1 MVLELREIIQFY
13 DSGLRAS
20 DRMTN
25 AGHECVIMS
34 SSRSGSTLPAATKPI
49 PALRGRFDIAALA
62 ALHLAA
68 LAVLAVSEFELVPRL
83 AFILTWSIL
92 NFFWLAL
99 LRRPVL
105 SAALSLALIVVLIE
119 ISRFKF
125 RVLFMTA
132 SFIDV
137 MVIDSETFTYIATIF
152 PEVRWVAAATVA
164 VAIPLAAALWYF
176 DRFRIRRPTALA
188 GCAACLTL
196 LTGLSLAKPVHPGEA
211 FGDDSYVSGFARSGV
226 AALSELM
233 THGLLESDAV
243 VIDRLKS
250 VPSDACETAGK
261 RPHIVLV
268 HDEGSFDIRAVHGI
282 KVPQDYGGHFP
293 SFDGKARHLLVEGA
307 GGPSWY
313 TEYNVISGLSAR
325 SYGGFAFFVTRIAA
339 GRVERGLP
347 RALQRC
353 GYHTFTIFPL
363 FGGFMGARSYQ
374 TGTGVQHFVDGE
386 ELRAS
391 VFEPDRF
398 YFDNAVR
405 MIERER
411 GKGPMFLYVYLT
423 ANHFPWSYAF
433 HDELLPDWHNP
444 GNQPP
449 EVDEYLRR
457 QTMSSVDYPDFL
469 ARLQRDFP
477 DDSFLVVRYGDHQPD
492 FAKLIVD
499 RSIDVTE
506 LGRRLMAFD
515 PRYFTTYYAIDAINF
530 QPVELSSALD
540 PLDAPYLPL
549 VVQEAAGLPLD
560 PSFAEQKKILQR
572 CHGLFYSCAGGAEA
586 RRFNRLLI
594 NAGLIKGL

>member
-1 MVLELREIIQFY
+1 
-13 DSGLRAS
+13 
-20 DRMTN
+20 
-25 AGHECVIMS
+25 
-34 SSRSGSTLPAATKPI
+34 
-49 PALRGRFDIAALA
+49 
-62 ALHLAA
+62 
-68 LAVLAVSEFELVPRL
+68 
-83 AFILTWSIL
+83 
-92 NFFWLAL
+92 
-99 LRRPVL
+99 
-105 SAALSLALIVVLIE
+105 
-119 ISRFKF
+119 
-125 RVLFMTA
+125 MTA

-152 PEVRWVAAATVA
+152 PKVRWAAAATVA
-164 VAIPLAAALWYF
+164 AAIPLAAALWYL
-176 DRFRIRRPTALA
+176 DRFRIRRLTALA
-188 GCAACLTL
+188 GCATCLTL

-226 AALSELM
+226 SALSELM

-243 VIDRLKS
+243 VMDRLKS
-250 VPSDACETAGK
+250 VPACETSGK
-261 RPHIVLV
+261 PPHILLV
-268 HDEGSFDIRAVHGI
+268 HDEGSFDIRAVDGI
-282 KVPQDYGGHFP
+282 KVPQDYGNHFR
-293 SFDGKARHLLVEGA
+293 SFDGKARHFLVEGA

-353 GYHTFTIFPL
+353 GYRTFTIFPL

-398 YFDNAVR
+398 YFENAAR
-405 MIERER
+405 MIEREHH
-411 GKGPMFLYVYLT
+411 KGPMFLYVYLT
-423 ANHFPWSYAF
+423 ANHFPWSYPF
-433 HDELLPDWHNP
+433 HEELLADWHGP

-457 QTMSSVDYPDFL
+457 QTMSTVDYPNFL
-469 ARLQRDFP
+469 ARLKQDFP

-499 RSIDVTE
+499 RSIDVGE

-530 QPVELSSALD
+530 QPADLSSALD

-572 CHGLFYSCAGGAEA
+572 CRGMFYSCAGGAEA

>member
-1 MVLELREIIQFY
+1 MF
-13 DSGLRAS
+13 SP
-20 DRMTN
+20 
-25 AGHECVIMS
+25 
-34 SSRSGSTLPAATKPI
+34 RSWPPMPAPAFVS
-49 PALRGRFDIAALA
+49 ALRGRLDIAGLA
-62 ALHLAA
+62 ALHLTA
-68 LAVLAVSEFELVPRL
+68 LAVMAVSEFELVPRL
-83 AFILTWSIL
+83 AFILTWSLL
-92 NFFWLAL
+92 NFFWLSL

-105 SAALSLALIVVLIE
+105 SAALSLTLIVVLIE

-125 RVLFMTA
+125 RTLFMTA

-137 MVIDSETFTYIATIF
+137 MIIDSDTFAFLWTIF
-152 PEVRWVAAATVA
+152 PKIRWAATAAVA
-164 VAIPLAAALWYF
+164 IAIPLAATLWYF
-176 DRFRIRRPTALA
+176 DRIRVRRLTAIA
-188 GCAACLTL
+188 GGAACLTL
-196 LTGLSLAKPVHPGEA
+196 LTGLSLAMPVSPGEA

-226 AALSELM
+226 SAMSEFM
-233 THGLLESDAV
+233 THGFLESDAV
-243 VIDRLKS
+243 VIDRLRT
-250 VPSDACETAGK
+250 VPDGTCEAPGK

-268 HDEGSFDIRAVHGI
+268 HDEGSFDIRAVDGI
-282 KVPQDYGGHFP
+282 KVPEEYGGHFT
-293 SFDGKARHLLVEGA
+293 SFDGKQRHFLVEGA

-325 SYGGFAFFVTRIAA
+325 SYGRFAFFVTRIAA

-353 GYHTFTIFPL
+353 GYRTFSIYPV
-363 FGGFMGARSYQ
+363 FGGFLGARSYF
-374 TGTGVQHFVDGE
+374 TGTGVQHFVDGKDINGN
-386 ELRAS
+386 

-423 ANHFPWSYAF
+423 ANHFPWNYPF
-433 HDELLPDWHNP
+433 HEDLLPDWRSP

-457 QTMSSVDYPDFL
+457 QAMTAADYPSFL
-469 ARLQRDFP
+469 ARLKRDFP

-572 CHGLFYSCAGGAEA
+572 CHGMFYACAGGAEA

-594 NAGLIKGL
+594 DAGLIKGL

>member
-1 MVLELREIIQFY
+1 MF
-13 DSGLRAS
+13 
-20 DRMTN
+20 
-25 AGHECVIMS
+25 S
-34 SSRSGSTLPAATKPI
+34 SQSFPTRPRTTPAPVW
-49 PALRGRFDIAALA
+49 RGRYDIALLA

-68 LAVLAVSEFELVPRL
+68 LAVMAISEFELVPRL
-83 AFILTWSIL
+83 AFILTWSLL

-105 SAALSLALIVVLIE
+105 SAALSLAIIVVLVE

-137 MVIDSETFTYIATIF
+137 MVIDSETFTYISTIF
-152 PEVRWVAAATVA
+152 PQVRWAAAAAVA
-164 VAIPLAAALWYF
+164 VAIPLTAALWYF
-176 DRFRIRRPTALA
+176 DRIRMRRLTAIA
-188 GCAACLTL
+188 GGAACLTA

-226 AALSELM
+226 SALSELM
-233 THGLLESDAV
+233 THGLMESDAV
-243 VIDRLKS
+243 VIDRLRS
-250 VPSDACETAGK
+250 VPDETCEPSGK

-268 HDEGSFDIRAVHGI
+268 HDEGSFDIRAVDGI
-282 KVPQDYGGHFP
+282 KVSPDYGGHFL
-293 SFDGKARHLLVEGA
+293 SFDGKQRHFLVEGA

-374 TGTGVQHFVDGE
+374 TGTGVQHFVDGDE
-386 ELRAS
+386 QRAS

-398 YFDNAVR
+398 YFENAVR
-405 MIERER
+405 MIDRER
-411 GKGPMFLYVYLT
+411 HKGPMFLYVYLT
-423 ANHFPWSYAF
+423 ANHFPWSYPF
-433 HDELLPDWHNP
+433 HDELLPDWQGP

-449 EVDEYLRR
+449 EIDEYLRR
-457 QTMSSVDYPDFL
+457 QTMSTVDYPNFL
-469 ARLQRDFP
+469 ARLKRDFP

-499 RSIDVTE
+499 RSIDVAE

-515 PRYFTTYYAIDAINF
+515 QRYFTTYYAIDAINF
-530 QPVELSSALD
+530 QPVDLSSALD

-560 PSFAEQKKILQR
+560 PSFVEQKKILQR
-572 CHGLFYSCAGGAEA
+572 CRGMFYSCAGGAEA

-594 NAGLIKGL
+594 DAGLIKGL

>member
-1 MVLELREIIQFY
+1 
-13 DSGLRAS
+13 
-20 DRMTN
+20 
-25 AGHECVIMS
+25 MS
-34 SSRSGSTLPAATKPI
+34 SSRSSPTTPPAATPE
-49 PALRGRFDIAALA
+49 PAAALRRRFDIATLA

-68 LAVLAVSEFELVPRL
+68 LAVMAFTEFEMVPRL
-83 AFILTWSIL
+83 AFVLTWCVL

-105 SAALSLALIVVLIE
+105 SAAISLALIAVLIE

-125 RVLFMTA
+125 QVLFMTA

-137 MVIDSETFTYIATIF
+137 MIIDSDTLAFLWTIF
-152 PEVRWVAAATVA
+152 PKVRWAATGAIV
-164 VAIPLAAALWYF
+164 VAIPLAAVLWRF
-176 DRFRIRRPTALA
+176 DHIRVRRLTAVA
-188 GCAACLTL
+188 GCAACFTA
-196 LTGLSLAKPVHPGEA
+196 LTGLSLAMPVHPGEA

-226 AALSELM
+226 SAMSELM
-233 THGLLESDAV
+233 THGLLEADAV
-243 VIDRLKS
+243 VIDRLKT
-250 VPSDACETAGK
+250 VPSDTCEMSGT
-261 RPHIVLV
+261 RPHILLV
-268 HDEGSFDIRAVHGI
+268 HDEGSFDIRAVDGI
-282 KVPQDYGGHFP
+282 KVPTDYGSHFL
-293 SFDGKARHLLVEGA
+293 SFDGKERHFLVEGA

-325 SYGGFAFFVTRIAA
+325 SYGRFAFFVTRIAA

-353 GYHTFTIFPL
+353 GYRTFSIYPV
-363 FGGFMGARSYQ
+363 FGGFMGARSYY
-374 TGTGVQHFVDGE
+374 TGSGVQHFVDGKDING
-386 ELRAS
+386 S

-398 YFDNAVR
+398 YFDNAAR

-423 ANHFPWSYAF
+423 ANHFPWSYPF
-433 HDELLPDWHNP
+433 HEELLPNWESP
-444 GNQPP
+444 GNEPP

-457 QTMSSVDYPDFL
+457 QAMSRLDYPDFL

-499 RSIDVTE
+499 RSIDVAE
-506 LGRRLMAFD
+506 LGRRLVAFD

-530 QPVELSSALD
+530 RPVELSSALD
-540 PLDAPYLPL
+540 NLDAPYLPL

-560 PSFAEQKKILQR
+560 PSFAEQKRILQR

>member
-1 MVLELREIIQFY
+1 MK
-13 DSGLRAS
+13 
-20 DRMTN
+20 
-25 AGHECVIMS
+25 
-34 SSRSGSTLPAATKPI
+34 PAAAKAVS
-49 PALRGRFDIAALA
+49 ALRGRFDIAILA

-68 LAVLAVSEFELVPRL
+68 LALLAASEFELVPRL
-83 AFILTWSIL
+83 AFILTWCIL

-105 SAALSLALIVVLIE
+105 SGALSLALVIALIE

-125 RVLFMTA
+125 QVLWMTA

-137 MVIDSETFTYIATIF
+137 MIIDAEMLTYLWSIF
-152 PEVRWVAAATVA
+152 PEVRVAAVIVVTA
-164 VAIPLAAALWYF
+164 AIPLTAALWYF
-176 DRFRIRRPTALA
+176 DSMRVRRRTAIA
-188 GCAACLTL
+188 GCAACLAT
-196 LTGLSLAKPVHPGEA
+196 LTGLSIAKPVEPGEA
-211 FGDDSYVSGFARSGV
+211 FGGDNYVSSFARSGV
-226 AALSELM
+226 TAVSEFM
-233 THGLLESDAV
+233 THGLMESDAV

-250 VPSDACETAGK
+250 GAGEACGPAGP
-261 RPHIVLV
+261 RPHIILV
-268 HDEGSFDIRAVHGI
+268 HDEGSFDIRAIDGI
-282 KVPQDYGGHFP
+282 MVPENYGSHFV
-293 SFDGKARHLLVEGA
+293 SFDGKARRMLVEGA

-325 SYGGFAFFVTRIAA
+325 SFGRFSFFVTRIAA

-347 RALQRC
+347 RALQHC
-353 GYHTFTIFPL
+353 GYRTFSIFPL
-363 FGGFMGARSYQ
+363 FGAFLSARAYQ
-374 TGTGVQHFVDGE
+374 TGTGVQHFVDGTE
-386 ELRAS
+386 MKSS

-398 YFDNAVR
+398 YFDNAAR
-405 MIERER
+405 MIEREHN
-411 GKGPMFLYVYLT
+411 KGPMFLYVYLT
-423 ANHFPWSYAF
+423 ANHFPWDYPF
-433 HDELLPDWHNP
+433 REELLPDWRNP
-444 GNQPP
+444 GNEPK

-457 QTMSSVDYPDFL
+457 QAMSVIDYPNFL
-469 ARLQRDFP
+469 ARLRREFP
-477 DDSFLVVRYGDHQPD
+477 DDSFLLVRYGDHQPD

-499 RSIDVTE
+499 RSIDATE

-515 PRYFTTYYAIDAINF
+515 PRYYTSYYAIDAVNF

-572 CHGLFYSCAGGAEA
+572 CHGLFYSCAAGAEA

>member
-1 MVLELREIIQFY
+1 MFSPRF
-13 DSGLRAS
+13 R
-20 DRMTN
+20 
-25 AGHECVIMS
+25 
-34 SSRSGSTLPAATKPI
+34 LPRPSARPARPAPA
-49 PALRGRFDIAALA
+49 PALRRRLDIAALA

-68 LAVLAVSEFELVPRL
+68 LAVMAVSEFELVPRL
-83 AFILTWSIL
+83 AFLLTWSLL

-105 SAALSLALIVVLIE
+105 SAAVSLGLIITLIE
-119 ISRFKF
+119 VSRFKF

-137 MVIDSETFTYIATIF
+137 MIIDSDTIAFLWMIF
-152 PEVRWVAAATVA
+152 PKIRWAAAA
-164 VAIPLAAALWYF
+164 AIVLALPVTATLWYLDRIRVRRLTAAAGA
-176 DRFRIRRPTALA
+176 I
-188 GCAACLTL
+188 ACLAL
-196 LTGLSLAKPVHPGEA
+196 LSGLSLAKPVSPGEA

-226 AALSELM
+226 SAISELM
-233 THGLLESDAV
+233 THGFLESDAV
-243 VIDRLKS
+243 VIDRLKT
-250 VPSDACETAGK
+250 VAGGTCETPGK
-261 RPHIVLV
+261 RPHIILV
-268 HDEGSFDIRAVHGI
+268 HDEGSFDIRAVDGI
-282 KVPQDYGGHFP
+282 KVPESYGGHFL
-293 SFDGKARHLLVEGA
+293 SFDGQQRHFLVEGA

-325 SYGGFAFFVTRIAA
+325 SYGRFAFFVTRIAA

-353 GYHTFTIFPL
+353 GYRTFSIYPV
-363 FGGFMGARSYQ
+363 FGGFLGARSYY
-374 TGTGVQHFVDGE
+374 TGTGVQNFLDGKDING
-386 ELRAS
+386 R
-391 VFEPDRF
+391 VFEPDGF
-398 YFDNAVR
+398 YFDNAAR
-405 MIERER
+405 MIGREH
-411 GKGPMFLYVYLT
+411 GKGPMFLYLYLT
-423 ANHFPWSYAF
+423 ANHFPWSYPF
-433 HDELLPDWHNP
+433 HEELLPDWQSP

-457 QTMSSVDYPDFL
+457 QAMTAADFPNFL
-469 ARLQRDFP
+469 ARLKREFP

-540 PLDAPYLPL
+540 LLDAPYLPL

-560 PSFAEQKKILQR
+560 PSFVEQKKILQR
-572 CHGLFYSCAGGAEA
+572 CHGLFYGCAGGAEA

-594 NAGLIKGL
+594 DAGLIKGL

>member
-1 MVLELREIIQFY
+1 
-13 DSGLRAS
+13 
-20 DRMTN
+20 MTAACRPSARIAN
-25 AGHECVIMS
+25 AGREYVVMPS
-34 SSRSGSTLPAATKPI
+34 WRSWRFLPSMPAAAT
-49 PALRGRFDIAALA
+49 PAPAWRGRYDIAILA

-68 LAVLAVSEFELVPRL
+68 LAVMAVSEFELVPRL
-83 AFILTWSIL
+83 AFVLTWSLL
-92 NFFWLAL
+92 NFSWLAL

-105 SAALSLALIVVLIE
+105 SAALSLAIVVVLVE

-137 MVIDSETFTYIATIF
+137 MVIDSETFAYLGTIF
-152 PEVRWVAAATVA
+152 PKVRWVAAAATLA
-164 VAIPLAAALWYF
+164 AIPLAAALWYF
-176 DRFRIRRPTALA
+176 DGLRMRRLTAIA
-188 GCAACLTL
+188 GGAACLAL

-226 AALSELM
+226 SALSELM

-250 VPSDACETAGK
+250 VPNETCEPSGK

-268 HDEGSFDIRAVHGI
+268 HDEGSFDIRAIDGI
-282 KVPQDYGGHFP
+282 KVPADYGSHFL

-353 GYHTFTIFPL
+353 GYHTFTIFPV
-363 FGGFMGARSYQ
+363 FGGFMGARAYQ
-374 TGTGVQHFVDGE
+374 TGTGVQTFVDGQDIKGG
-386 ELRAS
+386 

-398 YFDNAVR
+398 YFENAAR

-411 GKGPMFLYVYLT
+411 GKGPMFLYLYLT
-423 ANHFPWSYAF
+423 ANHFPWSYPF
-433 HDELLPDWHNP
+433 HEELLADWQSP

-457 QTMSSVDYPDFL
+457 QTMSTVDYPNFL
-469 ARLQRDFP
+469 ARLRRDFP

-499 RSIDVTE
+499 RAIDVTE

-515 PRYFTTYYAIDAINF
+515 QRYFTTYYAIDAINF
-530 QPVELSSALD
+530 QPVELSAALD

-572 CHGLFYSCAGGAEA
+572 CHGLFYSCAAGAEA
-586 RRFNRLLI
+586 RHFNRLLI

>member
-1 MVLELREIIQFY
+1 MFSPRLWLPRPP
-13 DSGLRAS
+13 AS
-20 DRMTN
+20 
-25 AGHECVIMS
+25 
-34 SSRSGSTLPAATKPI
+34 PAPAPAPARTA
-49 PALRGRFDIAALA
+49 PALRRRLDIAVLA

-68 LAVLAVSEFELVPRL
+68 LAVMAVSEFELVPRL
-83 AFILTWSIL
+83 AFILTWSLL

-105 SAALSLALIVVLIE
+105 SAAVSLVLVITLIE
-119 ISRFKF
+119 VSRFKF

-137 MVIDSETFTYIATIF
+137 MIIDSDTIAFLWMIF
-152 PEVRWVAAATVA
+152 PKIRW
-164 VAIPLAAALWYF
+164 LAAAAIVLALPVTATLWYL
-176 DRFRIRRPTALA
+176 DRIRVRRLTAIA
-188 GCAACLTL
+188 GAAACLAL
-196 LTGLSLAKPVHPGEA
+196 LSGLSLAKPVSPGEA

-226 AALSELM
+226 SAISELM

-243 VIDRLKS
+243 VIDRLKM
-250 VPSDACETAGK
+250 VPAGTCETPGK
-261 RPHIVLV
+261 RPHIILV
-268 HDEGSFDIRAVHGI
+268 HDEGSFDIRAVDGI
-282 KVPQDYGGHFP
+282 KVPESYGGHFL
-293 SFDGKARHLLVEGA
+293 SFDGQQRHFLVEGA

-325 SYGGFAFFVTRIAA
+325 SYGRFAFFVTRIAA

-353 GYHTFTIFPL
+353 GYRTFSIYPV
-363 FGGFMGARSYQ
+363 FGGFLGARSYY
-374 TGTGVQHFVDGE
+374 TGSGVQNFLDGKDING
-386 ELRAS
+386 R
-391 VFEPDRF
+391 VFEPDGF
-398 YFDNAVR
+398 YFDNAAR
-405 MIERER
+405 MIGREH
-411 GKGPMFLYVYLT
+411 GKGPMFLYLYLT
-423 ANHFPWSYAF
+423 ANHFPWSYPF
-433 HDELLPDWHNP
+433 HEELLPDWRSP

-457 QTMSSVDYPDFL
+457 QAMTAADFPIFL
-469 ARLQRDFP
+469 ARLKREFP
-477 DDSFLVVRYGDHQPD
+477 EDSFLVVRYGDHQPD

-540 PLDAPYLPL
+540 LLDAPYLPL

-560 PSFAEQKKILQR
+560 PSFVEQKKILQR
-572 CHGLFYSCAGGAEA
+572 CHGLFYGCAGGAEA

-594 NAGLIKGL
+594 DAGLIKGL

>member
-1 MVLELREIIQFY
+1 MFSPRFRLR
-13 DSGLRAS
+13 R
-20 DRMTN
+20 
-25 AGHECVIMS
+25 
-34 SSRSGSTLPAATKPI
+34 PAAPPAPARPA
-49 PALRGRFDIAALA
+49 PALRRRLDLAGLA

-68 LAVLAVSEFELVPRL
+68 LTVMAVSEFELVPRL
-83 AFILTWSIL
+83 AFILTWSLL
-92 NFFWLAL
+92 NFLWLAL

-105 SAALSLALIVVLIE
+105 SAALSLVLIVTLIE
-119 ISRFKF
+119 VSRFKF

-137 MVIDSETFTYIATIF
+137 MIIDSDTIAFLWMIF
-152 PEVRWVAAATVA
+152 PKIRWAAAAAIVL
-164 VAIPLAAALWYF
+164 AIPVTATLWYL
-176 DRFRIRRPTALA
+176 DRIRVRRLTAIA
-188 GCAACLTL
+188 GAAACLAL
-196 LTGLSLAKPVHPGEA
+196 LSGLSLAKPVSPGEA

-226 AALSELM
+226 SAISELM
-233 THGLLESDAV
+233 THGFLESDAV
-243 VIDRLKS
+243 VIDRLKTVS
-250 VPSDACETAGK
+250 GGTCEPPAK
-261 RPHIVLV
+261 RPHILLV
-268 HDEGSFDIRAVHGI
+268 HDEGSFDIRAVDGI
-282 KVPQDYGGHFP
+282 KVPESYGGHFL
-293 SFDGKARHLLVEGA
+293 SFDGQRRHFLVEGA

-325 SYGGFAFFVTRIAA
+325 SYGRFAFFVTRIAA

-353 GYHTFTIFPL
+353 GYRTFSIYPV
-363 FGGFMGARSYQ
+363 FGGFLGARSYF
-374 TGTGVQHFVDGE
+374 TGSGVQNFLDG
-386 ELRAS
+386 RDINGR
-391 VFEPDRF
+391 VFEPDGF

-423 ANHFPWSYAF
+423 ANHFPWSYPF
-433 HDELLPDWHNP
+433 HEELLPDWHSP

-457 QTMSSVDYPDFL
+457 QAMTAADYPNFL
-469 ARLQRDFP
+469 ARLKREFP

-506 LGRRLMAFD
+506 LGRRLTAFD
-515 PRYFTTYYAIDAINF
+515 PRYFTTYYAIDAVNF

-560 PSFAEQKKILQR
+560 PSFVEQKKILQR
-572 CHGLFYSCAGGAEA
+572 CRGLFYGCAGGAEA

-594 NAGLIKGL
+594 DAGLIKGL

>member
-1 MVLELREIIQFY
+1 MVMF
-13 DSGLRAS
+13 
-20 DRMTN
+20 
-25 AGHECVIMS
+25 
-34 SSRSGSTLPAATKPI
+34 SSRSFPTLPAIAKPA
-49 PALRGRFDIAALA
+49 PGWRRRFDIAILA

-68 LAVLAVSEFELVPRL
+68 LAIMAVSEFELVPRL
-83 AFILTWSIL
+83 AFILTWSLL
-92 NFFWLAL
+92 NFLWLAL

-105 SAALSLALIVVLIE
+105 SAALSLAIVIVLIE

-137 MVIDSETFTYIATIF
+137 MVIDSETFTYIATVF
-152 PEVRWVAAATVA
+152 PKVRWAAAATLML
-164 VAIPLAAALWYF
+164 AIPLAAAFWYF
-176 DRFRIRRPTALA
+176 DRLRMRRLTALA
-188 GCAACLTL
+188 GGAACLTV

-226 AALSELM
+226 SALSELM

-243 VIDRLKS
+243 VVDRLKS
-250 VPSDACETAGK
+250 VPDEVCEASGK

-268 HDEGSFDIRAVHGI
+268 HDEGSFDIRAVDGI
-282 KVPQDYGGHFP
+282 KVPQDYGSHFL
-293 SFDGKARHLLVEGA
+293 SFDGKARRFMVEGA

-374 TGTGVQHFVDGE
+374 TGTGVQHFVDGDE
-386 ELRAS
+386 QRAS

-398 YFDNAVR
+398 YFENAVR
-405 MIERER
+405 MIDRER
-411 GKGPMFLYVYLT
+411 HKGPMFLYVYLT
-423 ANHFPWSYAF
+423 ANHFPWSYPF
-433 HDELLPDWHNP
+433 HDELLPDWQGP

-449 EVDEYLRR
+449 EIDEYLRR
-457 QTMSSVDYPDFL
+457 QTMSTVDYPNFL
-469 ARLQRDFP
+469 ARLKRDFP

-499 RSIDVTE
+499 RSIDVAE

-515 PRYFTTYYAIDAINF
+515 QRYFTTYYAIDAINF
-530 QPVELSSALD
+530 QPVDLSSALD

-560 PSFAEQKKILQR
+560 PSFVEQKKILQR
-572 CHGLFYSCAGGAEA
+572 CRGMFYSCAGGAEA

-594 NAGLIKGL
+594 DAGLIKGL

>member
-1 MVLELREIIQFY
+1 MLR
-13 DSGLRAS
+13 R
-20 DRMTN
+20 
-25 AGHECVIMS
+25 
-34 SSRSGSTLPAATKPI
+34 
-49 PALRGRFDIAALA
+49 RFDIAGLA

-68 LAVLAVSEFELVPRL
+68 LAVMAFSEFELVPRL
-83 AFILTWSIL
+83 AFVLTWCVL

-105 SAALSLALIVVLIE
+105 SAAISLALIAVLIE

-125 RVLFMTA
+125 QVLFMTA

-137 MVIDSETFTYIATIF
+137 MIIDSDTLAFLWTIF
-152 PEVRWVAAATVA
+152 PKVQWAATGAIV
-164 VAIPLAAALWYF
+164 VAIPLAVALWHF
-176 DRFRIRRPTALA
+176 DRIRVRRLTAVA
-188 GCAACLTL
+188 GCAACLTV
-196 LTGLSLAKPVHPGEA
+196 LTGLSLAKPVSPGEA

-226 AALSELM
+226 SAMSELM

-243 VIDRLKS
+243 VIDRLKTVS
-250 VPSDACETAGK
+250 SDTCETSGK
-261 RPHIVLV
+261 RPHILLV
-268 HDEGSFDIRAVHGI
+268 HDEGSFDIRAVDGI
-282 KVPQDYGGHFP
+282 KVPTDYGGHFL
-293 SFDGKARHLLVEGA
+293 SFDGKERHFLVEGA

-325 SYGGFAFFVTRIAA
+325 SYGSFAFFVTRIAA

-353 GYHTFTIFPL
+353 GYRTFSIYPV

-374 TGTGVQHFVDGE
+374 AGSGVQQFVDGKDIKG
-386 ELRAS
+386 S

-398 YFDNAVR
+398 YFDNAAR

-423 ANHFPWSYAF
+423 ANHFPWSYPF
-433 HDELLPDWHNP
+433 HEELLPDWQSP

-457 QTMSSVDYPDFL
+457 QAMSRLDYPDFL

-477 DDSFLVVRYGDHQPD
+477 DESFLVVRYGDHQPD

-540 PLDAPYLPL
+540 NLDAPYLPL

>member
-1 MVLELREIIQFY
+1 MTAAREPVV
-13 DSGLRAS
+13 RS
-20 DRMTN
+20 DDQCR
-25 AGHECVIMS
+25 HEYVAMS
-34 SSRSGSTLPAATKPI
+34 SSRSFPTVPAAAT
-49 PALRGRFDIAALA
+49 AHAWRRRYDIAILV

-68 LAVLAVSEFELVPRL
+68 LAVMAVSEFELVPRL

-105 SAALSLALIVVLIE
+105 SAALSLALIVLLVE

-137 MVIDSETFTYIATIF
+137 MVIDSETFTYLGTIF
-152 PEVRWVAAATVA
+152 PKVRWAAAASTA

-176 DRFRIRRPTALA
+176 DRIRMRRLTALA
-188 GCAACLTL
+188 GGAACLTL
-196 LTGLSLAKPVHPGEA
+196 LTGLSLAKPVSPGEA

-226 AALSELM
+226 SAVSELM
-233 THGLLESDAV
+233 THGLMESDKV
-243 VIDRLKS
+243 VIDRLKT
-250 VPSDACETAGK
+250 VPNETCEPSGK

-268 HDEGSFDIRAVHGI
+268 HDEGSFDIRAVDGI
-282 KVPQDYGGHFP
+282 KVPPDYGDHFL

-353 GYHTFTIFPL
+353 GYHTFTIFPV

-374 TGTGVQHFVDGE
+374 TGTGVQTFVDGTDIKG
-386 ELRAS
+386 S

-398 YFDNAVR
+398 YFENAVR
-405 MIERER
+405 MIARER
-411 GKGPMFLYVYLT
+411 VKGPMFLYVYLT
-423 ANHFPWSYAF
+423 ANHFPWSYPF
-433 HDELLPDWHNP
+433 HEELLADWHSP

-457 QTMSSVDYPDFL
+457 QTMTMADYPSFL
-469 ARLQRDFP
+469 ARLKRDFP

-515 PRYFTTYYAIDAINF
+515 QRYFTTYYAIDAINF

-560 PSFAEQKKILQR
+560 PSFTEQKKIMQR
-572 CHGLFYSCAGGAEA
+572 CHGLFYSCSGGAEA

-594 NAGLIKGL
+594 DAGLIKRL

>member
-1 MVLELREIIQFY
+1 
-13 DSGLRAS
+13 
-20 DRMTN
+20 MTAACRPSARIAN
-25 AGHECVIMS
+25 AGREYVVMPS
-34 SSRSGSTLPAATKPI
+34 WRFLPSMPAAAT
-49 PALRGRFDIAALA
+49 PALAWRRRYDIATLA

-68 LAVLAVSEFELVPRL
+68 LAVMAVSEFELVPRL
-83 AFILTWSIL
+83 AFVLTWSLL
-92 NFFWLAL
+92 NFSWLAL

-105 SAALSLALIVVLIE
+105 SAALSLAIIVVLVE

-137 MVIDSETFTYIATIF
+137 MVIDSETFAYLGTIF
-152 PEVRWVAAATVA
+152 PKVRWVAAAATLA
-164 VAIPLAAALWYF
+164 AIPLAAALWYF
-176 DRFRIRRPTALA
+176 DGLRMRRLTAIA
-188 GCAACLTL
+188 GGAACLAL

-226 AALSELM
+226 SALSELM

-250 VPSDACETAGK
+250 VPNETCAPSGK

-268 HDEGSFDIRAVHGI
+268 HDEGSFDIRAIDGI
-282 KVPQDYGGHFP
+282 KVPADYGSHFL

-353 GYHTFTIFPL
+353 GYHTFTIFPV
-363 FGGFMGARSYQ
+363 FGGFMGARAYQ
-374 TGTGVQHFVDGE
+374 TGTGVQTFVDGQDIKGG
-386 ELRAS
+386 

-398 YFDNAVR
+398 YFENAAR

-411 GKGPMFLYVYLT
+411 GKGPMFLYLYLT
-423 ANHFPWSYAF
+423 ANHFPWSYPF
-433 HDELLPDWHNP
+433 HEELLADWQSP

-457 QTMSSVDYPDFL
+457 QTMSTVDYPNFL
-469 ARLQRDFP
+469 ARLRRDFP

-499 RSIDVTE
+499 RAIDVTE

-515 PRYFTTYYAIDAINF
+515 QRYFTTYYAIDAINF
-530 QPVELSSALD
+530 QPVELSAALD

-586 RRFNRLLI
+586 RHFNRLLI

>member
-1 MVLELREIIQFY
+1 MTGARGGPRRVQV
-13 DSGLRAS
+13 
-20 DRMTN
+20 DRQCRVRVN
-25 AGHECVIMS
+25 MS
-34 SSRSGSTLPAATKPI
+34 FSWPFPSPPTATKPAS
-49 PALRGRFDIAALA
+49 ALRGRFDIASLA

-68 LAVLAVSEFELVPRL
+68 LAVMAVSEFELVPRL
-83 AFILTWSIL
+83 AFVLTWGIL

-99 LRRPVL
+99 LRRPVI
-105 SAALSLALIVVLIE
+105 SAALSLALIVILVE

-125 RVLFMTA
+125 QILFMTA

-137 MVIDSETFTYIATIF
+137 MIIDSDTLAFLWLIF
-152 PEVRWVAAATVA
+152 PKVRWAVAGAIV
-164 VAIPLAAALWYF
+164 VAIPLAAALWRL
-176 DRFRIRRPTALA
+176 DRIRVRRPTAVA
-188 GCAACLTL
+188 GGAACLAA
-196 LTGLSLAKPVHPGEA
+196 LTGLSLAMPVHPGEA

-226 AALSELM
+226 SAMSELM
-233 THGLLESDAV
+233 THGLLESDDV
-243 VIDRLKS
+243 VIDRLKA
-250 VPSDACETAGK
+250 VPSDPCATSGR
-261 RPHIVLV
+261 RPHILLV
-268 HDEGSFDIRAVHGI
+268 HDEGSFDIRAVDGI
-282 KVPQDYGGHFP
+282 KVPPDYGGHFL
-293 SFDGKARHLLVEGA
+293 SFDGRERHFLVEGA

-325 SYGGFAFFVTRIAA
+325 SFGRFAFFVTRIAA

-353 GYHTFTIFPL
+353 GYRTFSIYPV
-363 FGGFMGARSYQ
+363 FGGFMGARSYY
-374 TGTGVQHFVDGE
+374 TGSGVQHFVDGKDINGGI
-386 ELRAS
+386 
-391 VFEPDRF
+391 FEPDRF
-398 YFDNAVR
+398 YFDNAAR

-423 ANHFPWSYAF
+423 ANHFPWSYPF
-433 HDELLPDWHNP
+433 HEELLPDWQSP

-457 QTMSSVDYPDFL
+457 QAMSRIDYPDFL
-469 ARLQRDFP
+469 ARLRRDFP

-499 RSIDVTE
+499 RSIDMTE

-530 QPVELSSALD
+530 QPAELSSALD
-540 PLDAPYLPL
+540 TLDAPYLPL